1 MRGKNKSAALLIRS
15 CGVAKIAGII
25 TCQSYNRQF
34 KTNFISVMPTNLY
47 GPEDNFDLLTGHVPP
62 AMIRKFHEAKVSGAA
77 SVPIWGTGKARR
89 EFLHAD
95 DMAEA
100 CLYLMKTYDS
110 SEIINIGCGED
121 VSIGEL
127 AQMIRKVVGFQ
138 GAITFDPGKPDG
150 MPRKLLDVSRLFKT
164 GWRPR
169 IGLEDGLAS
178 TYRWYVE
185 NESLIRQALGK

>member
-1 MRGKNKSAALLIRS
+1 
-15 CGVAKIAGII
+15 
-25 TCQSYNRQF
+25 
-34 KTNFISVMPTNLY
+34 MPTNLY

-62 AMIRKFHEAKVSGAA
+62 ALIRRFHEAKVSGAV

-89 EFLHAD
+89 EFLHA
-95 DMAEA
+95 
-100 CLYLMKTYDS
+100 
-110 SEIINIGCGED
+110 
-121 VSIGEL
+121 
-127 AQMIRKVVGFQ
+127 
-138 GAITFDPGKPDG
+138 DG

-185 NESLIRQALGK
+185 NQSAA